1 MSEPGVTIKEIS
13 LTHWKKYHRHGQA
26 CVAWMK
32 PQTQQLCTT
41 QDTVSETQA
50 PQLPSEY
57 KEYQEMFEE
66 TAITTLPE
74 HQEWDYKILLEDRK
88 KPTHSSIYT
97 LSAKELE
104 ALRDYLD
111 KNLVKG
117 FIRPSI
123 SPAGYPILFVPKKD
137 SKLQLCV
144 DYQWLNVITVK
155 NHYPLLLISEIQDQI
170 QGVK

>member
-1 MSEPGVTIKEIS
+1 MTIKEIS
-13 LTHWKKYHRHGQA
+13 LTQWKKHHQRGEA

-32 PQTQQLCTT
+32 PRTQQLCTT
-41 QDTVSETQA
+41 QDAVGKTQA

-66 TAITTLPE
+66 TVIATLPE
-74 HQEWDYKILLEDRK
+74 HQEWDHKIPLEDGK
-88 KPTHSSIYT
+88 KPTHSPIYT

-111 KNLVKG
+111 KNLVKE
-117 FIRPSI
+117 FIRPST

-137 SKLQLCV
+137 SKLRLCV
-144 DYQWLNVITVK
+144 DYQRLNVITVK
-155 NHYPLLLISEIQDQI
+155 NCYPLPLISEIQDWI
-170 QGVK
+170 QEAK